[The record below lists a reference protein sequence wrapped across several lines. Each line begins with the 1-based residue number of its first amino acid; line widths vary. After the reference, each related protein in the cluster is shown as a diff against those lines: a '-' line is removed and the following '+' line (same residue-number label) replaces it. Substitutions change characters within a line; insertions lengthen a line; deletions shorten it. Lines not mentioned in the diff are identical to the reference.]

1 MVKTLWYGGGC
12 VQDVK
17 RDEDGME
24 VMDLDDDEDER
35 RDLGEGALSE
45 DSGREV
51 GVRGPLR
58 RFLSPRQGQLY

>member
-1 MVKTLWYGGGC
+1 
-12 VQDVK
+12 
-17 RDEDGME
+17 ME